1 MKKIFVLLVAAFT
14 LFGCSGDDD
23 EKGVN
28 EVVGK
33 WVQTYYRNSSTNSFI
48 GQEDGTYFLFNSD
61 GSFTFFYSGWGSFNE
76 TTTGKYVITGSASI
90 PAFLQ
95 LEYGNGEKAKVD
107 ILSRDEKGDATFTID
122 GLYTGTYKFRKK

>member
-1 MKKIFVLLVAAFT
+1 MKELLVLMVAVFA
-14 LFGCSGDDD
+14 LLGCSGDDD

-48 GQEDGTYFLFNSD
+48 GQEDGTYFLFGSD
-61 GSFTFFYSGWGSFNE
+61 GTFTFFYSGWGSFNE
-76 TTTGKYVITGSASI
+76 TTTGKYRVTGSASL
-90 PAFLQ
+90 PAFLE
-95 LEYGNGEKAKVD
+95 LEYGDGEKAKVD
-107 ILSRDEKGDATFTID
+107 ILSPDANGDATFVID